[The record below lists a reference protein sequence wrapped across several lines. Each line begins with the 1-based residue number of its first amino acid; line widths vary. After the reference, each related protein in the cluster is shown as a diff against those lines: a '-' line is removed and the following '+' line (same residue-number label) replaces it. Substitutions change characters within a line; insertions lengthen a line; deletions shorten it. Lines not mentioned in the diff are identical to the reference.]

1 MDNIFDFPKV
11 SIITVNLNGRDYLST
26 LFNSIKE
33 LDYPKDKTELIVVDN
48 GSNDGSVEFLSS
60 AFPDIKI
67 IRNSFNTGFAVAN
80 NQGAKTATGD
90 YVAFLNNDTKVDV
103 NWLTELVK
111 PVYGNKDTVCS
122 GSKVLSIDGKN
133 LDFVGGMI
141 NFEGKGF
148 QTDYGIPA
156 EKDIHND
163 YRYLPFVNGGA
174 MLVDRKVFL
183 DAGGFDE
190 DFFAYYED
198 VDFGWRLW
206 VLGYKVIF
214 APKSIVYHVHHGT
227 SKIFSE
233 DKLRF
238 LKERNALYAVFKN
251 YDDVN
256 LAKVFSGTLASIYG
270 RIFVDVKFDYKK
282 YYDFTLKGGK
292 KLSEDESKSFIGTG
306 FETGSEIAADEVAK
320 AYKASEAVDPAG
332 LSAGKES
339 GPSGNAWVKI
349 EAEPLS
355 SLMAVK
361 SFLDEL
367 PKLRQK
373 RQFIQANRK
382 RDDKAV
388 FTYFKGQFLAVSPD
402 AEYQRNQIDI
412 LKSLGIYEI
421 FEKQI
426 RRNLLII
433 SSEVV
438 SAKMAGPAIRVYN
451 FAKVLSEHLNVTIA
465 IPNEP
470 TMEEQV
476 FKMAQYKDEASLRPL
491 LEQSD
496 IVLCGGMIFSKFALI
511 GESGKYLIMDIYDPY
526 NLSSL
531 VEYKDEAIKK
541 QLDVYESVHFIAN
554 EILYNGDFFIC
565 ASERQRDFWLGM
577 LAALGR
583 INPYSYNQDPA
594 MRKLIDVVP
603 FGLPSEKPLHT
614 KDVLKGVIK
623 GIEKDDFVLIWGGG
637 IYNWF
642 DPLTLIKS
650 MHKVW
655 EVRKD
660 IKLFFLGVKH
670 PNPQV
675 KELSMVNETV
685 ELAKKFG
692 LEGKNIF
699 FNYGWV
705 DYDQRQNYFLES
717 DAGVITH
724 PEHIETRFAFRTRIL
739 DYLWTGLPIIS
750 TKGDSLSE
758 LVEKE
763 GLGLTVDAMNVEM
776 LAEAILHLAE
786 NKDFYNSCR
795 QKVLKAARD
804 FNWEKVCE
812 PLIRFCSDPVSSA
825 FRKKLKPDQMNTGV
839 NVLDIAGGGLGAS
852 GVPGNAG
859 SIGGKSRGMSADGS
873 SSMDYDGNQAQRKN
887 GTGYLIKRYF
897 YHLFHGGPK
906 KASQIY
912 SNYKQGK

>member
-1 MDNIFDFPKV
+1 MDKIFDFPTV

-33 LDYPKDKTELIVVDN
+33 LDYPKDKMELIVVDN
-48 GSNDGSVEFLSS
+48 GSSDGSVEFISGTW
-60 AFPDIKI
+60 PDIKI
-67 IRNSFNTGFAVAN
+67 IRNSYNTGFAVAN
-80 NQGAKTATGD
+80 NQGAKAATGD

-103 NWLTELVK
+103 DWLTELVR
-111 PVYGNKDTVCS
+111 PVCGNKETVCS

-148 QTDYGIPA
+148 QVDYGVA
-156 EKDIHND
+156 KEKDIHNEC
-163 YRYLPFVNGGA
+163 RHLPFVNGGA
-174 MLVDRKVFL
+174 MLVDKKVFL
-183 DAGGFDE
+183 EVGGFDE

-227 SKIFSE
+227 SRIFSE

-251 YDDVN
+251 YDDEN

-270 RIFVDVKFDYKK
+270 RIFVDVKFNYRE
-282 YYDFTLKGGK
+282 YYDFTLKGGN
-292 KLSEDESKSFIGTG
+292 EE
-306 FETGSEIAADEVAK
+306 
-320 AYKASEAVDPAG
+320 AS
-332 LSAGKES
+332 
-339 GPSGNAWVKI
+339 VKI
-349 EAEPLS
+349 DAEPLS

-438 SAKMAGPAIRVYN
+438 SAQMAGPAIRVYN
-451 FAKVLSEHLNVTIA
+451 FAKILSEHLNVTLA

-470 TMEEQV
+470 AMEEQV
-476 FKMAQYKDEASLRPL
+476 FKVVQYKDEASLRPL

-496 IVLCGGMIFSKFALI
+496 IVLCAGMTFSKFKSI
-511 GESGKYLIMDIYDPY
+511 RNSDKYIIMDIYDPY
-526 NLSSL
+526 NLASL
-531 VEYKDEAIKK
+531 IEYKDETIEK
-541 QLDVYESVHFIAN
+541 QLDVYKSVHFIAN
-554 EILYNGDFFIC
+554 EMLYYGDFYIC
-565 ASERQRDFWLGM
+565 ASDRQRDFWLGM

-583 INPYSYNQDPA
+583 VNPYSYNQDPA

-614 KDVLKGVIK
+614 EDVLKGVIK

-642 DPLTLIKS
+642 DPLTLVKS
-650 MHKVW
+650 MAKVW
-655 EVRKD
+655 EKRKD

-675 KELSMVNETV
+675 KELSLVNETV

-758 LVEKE
+758 LVEKD
-763 GLGLTVDAMNVEM
+763 GLGLTVDAMDVEM
-776 LAEAILHLAE
+776 LAGRIIYMAE
-786 NKDFYNSCR
+786 NRDFYNSCR
-795 QKVLKAARD
+795 QKIAKTAEI

-825 FRKKLKPDQMNTGV
+825 VRKKLRPDQVHSSV
-839 NVLDIAGGGLGAS
+839 NVLDIVGGGFGGS
-852 GVPGNAG
+852 GSSG
-859 SIGGKSRGMSADGS
+859 SATSGGPSYLDHDGS
-873 SSMDYDGNQAQRKN
+873 QARRKT
-887 GTGYLIKRYF
+887 GAGYLIKRYF

-912 SNYKQGK
+912 SNYRQGK

>member
-1 MDNIFDFPKV
+1 M
-11 SIITVNLNGRDYLST
+11 
-26 LFNSIKE
+26 
-33 LDYPKDKTELIVVDN
+33 
-48 GSNDGSVEFLSS
+48 
-60 AFPDIKI
+60 
-67 IRNSFNTGFAVAN
+67 
-80 NQGAKTATGD
+80 
-90 YVAFLNNDTKVDV
+90 
-103 NWLTELVK
+103 ELVK
-111 PVYGNKDTVCS
+111 PVYSNRETVCS

-148 QTDYGIPA
+148 QIDYGVA
-156 EKDIHND
+156 KEKDIHSD

-183 DAGGFDE
+183 EIGGFDE

-214 APKSIVYHVHHGT
+214 APQSIVYHVHHGT
-227 SKIFSE
+227 SRIFSE

-251 YDDVN
+251 YDDEN

-270 RIFVDVKFDYKK
+270 RIFVDVKFDYRK

-292 KLSEDESKSFIGTG
+292 KLSEDESKSFIGPD
-306 FETGSEIAADEVAK
+306 FETGSEIAADEVTK
-320 AYKASEAVDPAG
+320 AYKASEAADPDAG

-339 GPSGNAWVKI
+339 GPNDNAWVKI
-349 EAEPLS
+349 NAEPLS

-438 SAKMAGPAIRVYN
+438 SKQMAGPAIRVYN
-451 FAKVLSEHLNVTIA
+451 FAKILSEHLNVTIA
-465 IPNEP
+465 RPNEP
-470 TMEEQV
+470 AMEEQV
-476 FKMAQYKDEASLRPL
+476 FKIVQYKDEASLRPL
-491 LEQSD
+491 LEKSD
-496 IVLCGGMIFSKFALI
+496 IVLCAGMTFSKFKSI
-511 GESGKYLIMDIYDPY
+511 RNSDKYLIMDIYDPY
-526 NLSSL
+526 NLASL
-531 VEYKDEAIKK
+531 IEYKDETIEK
-541 QLDVYESVHFIAN
+541 QLDVYKSVHFIAN
-554 EILYNGDFFIC
+554 EMLYYGDFYIC
-565 ASERQRDFWLGM
+565 ASDRQRDFWLGM

-583 INPYSYNQDPA
+583 VNPYSYNQDPA

-614 KDVLKGVIK
+614 RDVLKGVIK

-642 DPLTLIKS
+642 DPLTLIKA
-650 MHKVW
+650 MNKVW
-655 EVRKD
+655 EKRRD

-675 KELSMVNETV
+675 KELSLVNETV
-685 ELAKKFG
+685 ELSKKFG
-692 LEGKNIF
+692 LEGKNVF

-763 GLGLTVDAMNVEM
+763 GLGLTVDAMDAEM
-776 LAEAILHLAE
+776 LAEKIIYLAE
-786 NKDFYNSCR
+786 NRDFYNSCR
-795 QKVLKAARD
+795 QKIAKAAEVY
-804 FNWEKVCE
+804 NWEKVCE
-812 PLIRFCSDPVSSA
+812 PLIQFCSDPVSSA
-825 FRKKLKPDQMNTGV
+825 VRKKLRPDQVHSSV
-839 NVLDIAGGGLGAS
+839 NVLDIVGGGFGS
-852 GVPGNAG
+852 GSGSTTSGGPGNSG
-859 SIGGKSRGMSADGS
+859 STGSRSRGMSSGGS
-873 SSMDYDGNQAQRKN
+873 SSMDYYGDGELKKN
-887 GTGYLIKRYF
+887 SAGYLMKRYF

-906 KASQIY
+906 KVSQIY
-912 SNYKQGK
+912 LNYRQGK